1 MGFCTSI
8 VPSMAGDII
17 IRNFSE
23 ICKFFDRPLYKR
35 LMHITEVYDFFFF
48 CKLIAGRHVL
58 KVSSSIHSVT
68 AFGIFLTIGFPFLVV
83 LTERIITPNYT
94 LRFYNFQ
101 LQVHTEMNF
110 V

>member
-1 MGFCTSI
+1 MSWDSALALYLPWQVT
-8 VPSMAGDII
+8 

-101 LQVHTEMNF
+101 LQVHTEMHF